1 MDKAAESLS
10 QASSTVQ
17 QVWVT
22 WVTSED
28 ALATTK
34 KILATHLKL
43 LRLLYMGARMK
54 REWIRE
60 IWVFITQW
68 LSIRNLVIK
77 FKKLSLQLKIQI
89 KLLIDI
95 SPKIVS
101 EVLATDPNL
110 EVIFKRML
118 PMLQESHLLVRPQPR
133 ARTICSKD
141 RDYQELEVTHRLV

>member
-54 REWIRE
+54 REWIKE

-89 KLLIDI
+89 FTNSWGQYFQNKIQRI
-95 SPKIVS
+95 SG
-101 EVLATDPNL
+101 VL
-110 EVIFKRML
+110 
-118 PMLQESHLLVRPQPR
+118 
-133 ARTICSKD
+133 
-141 RDYQELEVTHRLV
+141 